1 MARHE
6 AIVLSVYPVNEPG
19 TVSIVTAATELRIL
33 NATVIVAGCCLAV
46 GREVTLVLAAGGS
59 ARTLSWPSWIAVGAA
74 LPTSLASGKRMVVSL
89 TSTSTTDGAVIAAA
103 AVQP

>member
-33 NATVIVAGCCLAV
+33 NATVIVAGCCLAIV
-46 GREVTLVLAAGGS
+46 ATLIFVA
-59 ARTLSWPSWIAVGAA
+59 T
-74 LPTSLASGKRMVVSL
+74 
-89 TSTSTTDGAVIAAA
+89 
-103 AVQP
+103 